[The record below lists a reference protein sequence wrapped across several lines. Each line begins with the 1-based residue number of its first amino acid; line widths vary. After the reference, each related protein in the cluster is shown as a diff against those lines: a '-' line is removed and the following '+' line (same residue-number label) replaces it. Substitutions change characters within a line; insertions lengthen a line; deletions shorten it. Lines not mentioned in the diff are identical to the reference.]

1 MAEPGSILSNPVASF
16 WSHQLHYPGSLLF
29 SLRPCGK
36 TLANASA
43 QIDISP
49 IKNSC
54 FILHVLSYRNHGNQ
68 IQRMVAP

>member
-1 MAEPGSILSNPVASF
+1 MAETGSILSNPVASF
-16 WSHQLHYPGSLLF
+16 WSHWLHYPGSLLF

-49 IKNSC
+49 IKT
-54 FILHVLSYRNHGNQ
+54 HVLFFMFFLTETMETKYRGW
-68 IQRMVAP
+68 